1 MEGEAGLNSYVVTT
15 KGEEAAGS
23 FHVGPRIETPT
34 QLTGSMA
41 AVTAATPV
49 SVAAVTA
56 AAPVSVAAVTAA
68 TPVSVSPPP
77 VAVAAAPV
85 GSGTEGKKKRGRP
98 RKYAPDGSV
107 LALSPMPIS
116 ASIPLTGDYS
126 AWKQGRGRPVDSF
139 KKKHKLE
146 FESPGNEI
154 KYLKFEIF
162 LVQLMGVF
170 IFC

>member
-1 MEGEAGLNSYVVTT
+1 MEGEAGINSYGVIK
-15 KGEEAAGS
+15 KGEEAPGS
-23 FHVGPRIETPT
+23 FHVAPRIETPT
-34 QLTGSMA
+34 QLTGSTVAPRIETPTQLTGSTA

-49 SVAAVTA
+49 SVAPA
-56 AAPVSVAAVTAA
+56 
-68 TPVSVSPPP
+68 P
-77 VAVAAAPV
+77 VAVAAPPV
-85 GSGTEGKKKRGRP
+85 GSGTKGKKKRGRP

-146 FESPGNEI
+146 FESPGNELNI
-154 KYLKFEIF
+154 SNLKFFRSVFWI
-162 LVQLMGVF
+162 QLMGIL